1 MHAARVLIVG
11 ILASATCALSSAAS
25 GEPVRVLEDGGSFAV
40 VGTDEFSLRIDSSG
54 AIGQVMVGETEWSWL
69 IRLYTTPISF
79 ETGEGIRAVQ
89 GEGARGLGPVP
100 ETIRPELRG
109 DTCSIVIER
118 EAAREEILGG
128 APMYHLT
135 QTVTVHPTGRIGLRY
150 EFEWLRFL
158 QMRSAQVIIALRAA
172 PLDGCAW
179 WADFTS
185 NVLHGT
191 ISAEPDA
198 KSLDEVKGALR
209 SFTVDCG
216 DADLSLWIA
225 DSGRVTAQR
234 WNPQD
239 YAFFVRVPHTG
250 YGTEVYPGV
259 RSVVDLDLLL
269 PIPEMRSIS
278 RRTEPR

>member
-1 MHAARVLIVG
+1 MRGVLIV
-11 ILASATCALSSAAS
+11 AACALCAPAVA
-25 GEPVRVLEDGGSFAV
+25 EPVRVLEDGGSFAV
-40 VGTDEFSLRIDSSG
+40 VGTDTFSVRVESSG
-54 AIGQVMVGETEWSWL
+54 AITRIMVGETEWSWL
-69 IRLYTTPISF
+69 IRLYTSPISF
-79 ETGEGIRAVQ
+79 ETGETIRAVQ

-100 ETIRPELRG
+100 ERIRPELRG
-109 DTCSIVIER
+109 EACSIVIER
-118 EAAREEILGG
+118 EAAREEILAGE
-128 APMYHLT
+128 PIYRLT
-135 QTVTVHPTGRIGLRY
+135 QTVTVHPAGRIGLRY
-150 EFEWLRFL
+150 EFEWLRFV
-158 QMRSAQVIIALRAA
+158 QMRGAQVIIALRAA
-172 PLDGCAW
+172 PLDGCEW

-185 NVLHGT
+185 HVLHGT

-209 SFTVDCG
+209 TFTADCG
-216 DADLSLWIA
+216 AADLSLWIA

-239 YAFFVRVPHTG
+239 YAFFVYVPHTG

-259 RSVVDLDLLL
+259 RSVVDLDLVL